1 MDLGISTWSLPWS
14 VGVPG
19 YPQPVRSL
27 DVYGLIDTAVDH
39 GIGVVQVADN
49 LSWLDWPET
58 ELDRVKE
65 AVAARNISLELG
77 TRGLDPLHL
86 TRCAR
91 VAERVGARALRT
103 VLSGSM
109 CGADDLAQAVRS
121 IRQVVE
127 ELQEKRVILAV
138 ENNEAF
144 SAAQYSQ
151 LMGDISSPVVGMCID
166 TANSLGRPELV
177 ETVVGLLG
185 THAVM
190 VHAKDYDIKRVDTR
204 MGFSVVGRPAGE
216 GRVDFDAVLG
226 QLRRYDRDDVSV
238 IIEHWPPFVGTIDET
253 VQLEKDWLAR
263 SIEFLRPRVEPTG
276 VAAAQEA
283 G

>member
-86 TRCAR
+86 ARCA
-91 VAERVGARALRT
+91 
-103 VLSGSM
+103 
-109 CGADDLAQAVRS
+109 
-121 IRQVVE
+121 
-127 ELQEKRVILAV
+127 
-138 ENNEAF
+138 
-144 SAAQYSQ
+144 
-151 LMGDISSPVVGMCID
+151 
-166 TANSLGRPELV
+166 
-177 ETVVGLLG
+177 
-185 THAVM
+185 
-190 VHAKDYDIKRVDTR
+190 RVDTR

-226 QLRRYDRDDVSV
+226 QLRSYGRDDVSV

-263 SIEFLRPRVEPTG
+263 SIEFLRPRVNPTRV
-276 VAAAQEA
+276 VAAQKAR
-283 G
+283 